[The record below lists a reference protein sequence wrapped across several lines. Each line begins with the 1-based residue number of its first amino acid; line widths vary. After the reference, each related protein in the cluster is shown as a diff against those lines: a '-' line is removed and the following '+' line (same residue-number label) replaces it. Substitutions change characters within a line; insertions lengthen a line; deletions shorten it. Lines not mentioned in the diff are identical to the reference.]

1 MNFTTVLHQAK
12 SEYAY
17 AYNENTLHIRLKT
30 ERGAVRKVELLALD
44 PFNWVP
50 RNDGSMMYDLDKESI
65 IRLEMRKEQMT
76 EMYDC
81 WFAEAGN
88 LDTKRCKYCFVIE
101 TEKEKYIMGCH
112 DRIPYKEDE
121 SELYNLFNY
130 FNYPY
135 ICKEDLYKAPH
146 WVAHT
151 VWYQIFP
158 ERFCNGTPGDGRNV
172 LPWGSEEMDG
182 ALKKFGGNLEGII
195 EKLDYIQKAGFTGI
209 YLTPIFKATSSH
221 KYDTIDYF
229 IIDPEFGTNEIFE
242 KLVKEAHQRGI
253 RIMLDAVFNHCGY
266 QHPFWQDVLMHGKE
280 SKYYDYFYILDADKP
295 IFDGQVL
302 DGVPQEIPRE
312 ELNYR
317 TFAYTPTMPK
327 WNTGN
332 PEVREY
338 LLEAACFWT
347 EKYHIDGWRLDV
359 SNEVPHDFW
368 REFRKRV
375 KDRNPELY
383 ILGENWD
390 NSLPW
395 LMGDQF
401 DAVMNYEF
409 AMPIWKYFRKEK
421 EGERIYSEEQF
432 RYAIGRLLTS
442 YPKNVTANLFNLL
455 ESHDTE
461 RILNRAGQDVS
472 LVKLAYLFMFIFP
485 GTPCVYYGGEI
496 GMGGGE
502 HSNRQCM
509 IWEKEKQN
517 RELFEFISRMIEL
530 RKKYDSFCSTE
541 LQWINSENS
550 LALKKEGAKETLY
563 VFMQKEGKTQE
574 YVLPEELKEKCCME
588 CISGKMV
595 KLGKSIRLE
604 RNGYQMYMIFK
615 ETE

>member
-1 MNFTTVLHQAK
+1 MEYSAILHDMDK
-12 SEYAY
+12 RFCYA
-17 AYNENTLHIRLKT
+17 IDK
-30 ERGAVRKVELLALD
+30 
-44 PFNWVP
+44 
-50 RNDGSMMYDLDKESI
+50 DL
-65 IRLEMRKEQMT
+65 
-76 EMYDC
+76 
-81 WFAEAGN
+81 
-88 LDTKRCKYCFVIE
+88 FVIRVQVKKDDI
-101 TEKEKYIMGCH
+101 KEIILHYEDKYIPLEWK
-112 DRIPYKEDE
+112 DTRKRIPMKKVATSQFHDYYEAQLQMHLICLRYYFEFTDMQGEKVYYGNYEFSRECITNRDRMFDCPQ
-121 SELYNLFNY
+121 NLREEEMFEVPEWAAN
-130 FNYPY
+130 
-135 ICKEDLYKAPH
+135 K
-146 WVAHT
+146 V
-151 VWYQIFP
+151 VYQIFP
-158 ERFCNGTPGDGRNV
+158 SRFAASQPIDKELWYKAPITSKDNLHGDLRGI
-172 LPWGSEEMDG
+172 MDH
-182 ALKKFGGNLEGII
+182 
-195 EKLDYIQKAGFTGI
+195 LDHIQKLGI
-209 YLTPIFKATSSH
+209 DVMYLTPIFKATSSH

-229 IIDPEFGTNEIFE
+229 IIDPEFGTNERFE

-604 RNGYQMYMIFK
+604 RNGYQMYLIFK